1 MSSEDTDYIGLELD
15 PRFTPTV
22 KAAVNELNRLN
33 QGILKLDTS
42 KLMSLVDSNN
52 VSGVAS
58 SLKDIVKQ
66 VKALDNLMQHS
77 GIRSLASANKI
88 AQIQQTYNLASSP
101 ISRQAMRGVSALQN
115 PAEIRQFVQ
124 AMSVSMQDAL
134 SRNNRDL
141 ALQLQNQMTQLKS
154 VARHKERIMS
164 MSPQERQAQ
173 RAKNAETVQRNQMYR
188 DLSSLINYA
197 QKNQRSSVL
206 SANQDYS
213 QLNSHARGQ
222 VRKAQ
227 QLHVSQLRE
236 EGKDTRAAQRELE
249 RLTQAEKDLKAARK
263 EQLRQAKETEAYQR
277 RQQRRDTRASGTF
290 ADQYDVRKFEN
301 RRTGYDYRIE
311 TVNSQGLDKLKEALK
326 AQEKILKLA
335 KDQALQTN
343 KHKDNRIAQLEQARL
358 NRLRREERRYSPIV
372 ADNNQLDPD
381 TLFRRSKVSRAVSLN
396 RALGDNGASLFKI
409 QAGLLANYSLM
420 GGGIDLGQN
429 ALTFTLDLDRSLRQ
443 LQAILALTNGE
454 LETLGGHLVNVSE
467 KTKFTALEVVD
478 AATTMGQAGFDPDQI
493 KNSIEATTY
502 LATAIGSDLKTA
514 VDLQTSVM
522 GIYDKSSSEMMDV
535 SDKIVT
541 AINTSKLNLEKL
553 TLGMQYSG
561 NISAQLGVTFE
572 ENVAALAAMANSG
585 IRSGSTLGTGMR
597 QIYTAL
603 QKPSASFSKWMEDAG
618 LSFEDVDVKARGLYN
633 VLATLRDAGFDMNKA
648 SKMWE
653 TRAATAVG
661 AVMNNM
667 SEFKDMMESFD
678 TSAGSAMAANE
689 KQMEATRNQLE
700 RLYSILGTLASDGL
714 EPLREVFTII
724 VKEIADGL
732 SYLREMETTV
742 KVITTLLVGAGAGRA
757 LGWFGGLIKNLGLLG
772 GVTKLGTAS
781 KAKYYGKIGKSNK
794 KTDDSIITTAAN
806 VGLIAQMLKGALSG
820 SRAGLWGAAAGG
832 TAAAAVWYFDEQR
845 KNADILDKANTRLS
859 ENLTLYTDQTNA
871 IRKVNKTLY
880 EMEAKQSLYRKDTE
894 AMSRLSK
901 SLQTEFGGL
910 GLQLTGLDSD
920 FDSTKSSL
928 IAFRDALDTAAAAN
942 FPKQSYQDVTSAL
955 QKNYGGLDT
964 VDERF
969 FNFSILGKP
978 YAKVDPTAQ
987 NEEWAI
993 NLKDTADFWQNNPDR
1008 LSVLNAAKP
1017 YFMGTDNLNLQDSNQ
1032 VNLALAKLGDA
1043 SELLKFM
1050 KRTELSEGT
1059 HRSEA
1064 VEKLYNVIASRMDV
1078 LTQASSNL
1086 RAQNKEVDN
1095 LALQRYQTTIF
1106 DKYSARASDLTH
1118 QYHALVGNNAET
1130 LASNAPIVEKKKFIQ
1145 EQIVPLQD
1153 AAERLL
1159 QEIRGNIIYDD
1170 SQNGTNYADS
1180 LGQFQVISSL
1190 QSLITGDMSDKVNV
1204 GKKLNTKW
1212 SKRKAQSENQ
1222 MLSKQLQ
1229 AVQGRISF
1237 ATKES
1242 ELNDILDQLLS
1253 LSSDR
1258 SKLKLVGETPNTEA
1272 YQLLDLD
1279 RQEALKAEHEKLT
1292 QAVNAKRYA
1301 LQNQA
1306 TQAAARDNNL
1316 YGTIAGKHQ
1325 NSAINLLASQLRSA
1339 TDLDTVAKLEKEY
1352 IAAIQDRNRMEKER
1366 ALSKLSPDSS
1376 NRAGI
1381 ELLFDDMFDKDS
1393 AKAGIFTQQI
1403 RDQVAKGIFK
1413 ANEKAMQSLLK
1424 AENSGFQAYMKG
1436 QKFVNSSD
1444 KALLN
1449 KEYRNQLLRLK
1460 DKHVSEED
1468 IGIISGLL
1476 DEIVVRAIE
1485 AKAKGIEQQVQ
1496 DPTAKAQLLSNLDE
1510 EKRLQLDRNNL
1521 VVHARKMRRLDALS
1535 SMDNEAYREWK
1546 HELDNSWSIEKKG
1559 IQERKNLRTAEADS
1573 VQNTVT
1579 SNQEFGTVLKGQLD
1593 IDKMPPA
1600 FYKQLQTSILD
1611 FSHANNKLLQDSY
1624 TQQINE
1630 TIQEQNRLSNLKSMY
1645 NTRML
1650 SDEISPRM
1658 RDDLQKKIAD
1668 VDVELSKLEKDVED
1682 TRLKASE
1689 LAVTELKEDRELQ
1702 NSIRN
1707 KTDFSG
1713 RYQSIEYRN
1722 RSAQISGGDFIN
1734 PANGEMIPGSNLNP
1748 DIEKLNGVA
1757 RAWEQI
1763 KVAAQEYGNEMS
1775 RSYDNFDPM
1784 VEAVEQLKN
1793 ATDQAIQKTASL
1805 FSEWALGTKS
1815 SKDAFAELGQFV
1827 LQTLSQIA
1835 FQIAMTK
1842 MTDAVVGMFATGG
1855 SVPKGSSD
1863 PKIKRATGGRIP
1875 HFAGGGKVTYSGYG
1889 SRGQDSVIAKVMPD
1903 EFILR
1908 SHVARDWG
1916 NNTLNAI
1923 NNGQLKPEDLQ
1934 KPNVQQQINQGPEAL
1949 NVWIVAKPEDAGNGG
1964 IGPHDVVA
1972 IVEDNIMRKGSLR
1985 TLVKQISL
1993 TK

>member
-942 FPKQSYQDVTSAL
+942 FPKQSYQDVTQAL
-955 QKNYGGLDT
+955 TTIYNSGTLFDKTYFNRTLLGNAANDINEKNKNADWAIDAKQTFEFWNSNPASKKALIDASDY
-964 VDERF
+964 F
-969 FNFSILGKP
+969 LGKKSIDLSDEKAVSEAHKIMKLAHNALVYFQKIQGKSGTRSTKAVALLEP
-978 YAKVDPTAQ
+978 ILTSQSVILKQAQQNLTSESNAKHSLAFEQYNAKISDSYSSRVMK
-987 NEEWAI
+987 
-993 NLKDTADFWQNNPDR
+993 LDR
-1008 LSVLNAAKP
+1008 QVTEFLS
-1017 YFMGTDNLNLQDSNQ
+1017 SNS
-1032 VNLALAKLGDA
+1032 AGLAK
-1043 SELLKFM
+1043 
-1050 KRTELSEGT
+1050 
-1059 HRSEA
+1059 
-1064 VEKLYNVIASRMDV
+1064 
-1078 LTQASSNL
+1078 
-1086 RAQNKEVDN
+1086 
-1095 LALQRYQTTIF
+1095 
-1106 DKYSARASDLTH
+1106 
-1118 QYHALVGNNAET
+1118 
-1130 LASNAPIVEKKKFIQ
+1130 NAPILEKIHLI
-1145 EQIVPLQD
+1145 EQMQPLLD
-1153 AAERLL
+1153 SAERLAS
-1159 QEIRGNIIYDD
+1159 EIRGNIIYDD
-1170 SQNGTNYADS
+1170 NQNGTNYSDSFGDFSLLRTLADLS
-1180 LGQFQVISSL
+1180 TGRVKELTHEGEKL
-1190 QSLITGDMSDKVNV
+1190 QSKWEKHKAVAKQKTLHNDFEDYKKRVNAAKNPERV
-1204 GKKLNTKW
+1204 KDLDQKLKNT
-1212 SKRKAQSENQ
+1212 AT
-1222 MLSKQLQ
+1222 QL
-1229 AVQGRISF
+1229 
-1237 ATKES
+1237 S
-1242 ELNDILDQLLS
+1242 ELELA
-1253 LSSDR
+1253 
-1258 SKLKLVGETPNTEA
+1258 GEKQGTEA
-1272 YQLLDLD
+1272 YQWLDLERESKLQTRLKQISQQTD
-1279 RQEALKAEHEKLT
+1279 ARIVGLKYQQLSNVPQPEVEHKEAYASALNEAKEQVLRSTDQKDFEISKDAYFSVIKARNQFNKDNAMLRLIPNPENKNNLNTLFNELLLKDQVQAQTFANQIQAQLQQGIFNTQNSSNLFDSENNQLTNYLNKQNLISDVFKENINKDYKELVNKLKAQTLSKTELNQISSELDDVVVRTISVKKQGIEKGLESFSRKET
-1292 QAVNAKRYA
+1292 LLSGLDAEKN
-1301 LQNQA
+1301 
-1306 TQAAARDNNL
+1306 
-1316 YGTIAGKHQ
+1316 H
-1325 NSAINLLASQLRSA
+1325 LLANNKQLVLARELA
-1339 TDLDTVAKLEKEY
+1339 QIDTDASET
-1352 IAAIQDRNRMEKER
+1352 
-1366 ALSKLSPDSS
+1366 
-1376 NRAGI
+1376 
-1381 ELLFDDMFDKDS
+1381 
-1393 AKAGIFTQQI
+1393 
-1403 RDQVAKGIFK
+1403 
-1413 ANEKAMQSLLK
+1413 NE
-1424 AENSGFQAYMKG
+1424 G
-1436 QKFVNSSD
+1436 
-1444 KALLN
+1444 
-1449 KEYRNQLLRLK
+1449 
-1460 DKHVSEED
+1460 
-1468 IGIISGLL
+1468 
-1476 DEIVVRAIE
+1476 
-1485 AKAKGIEQQVQ
+1485 
-1496 DPTAKAQLLSNLDE
+1496 
-1510 EKRLQLDRNNL
+1510 
-1521 VVHARKMRRLDALS
+1521 
-1535 SMDNEAYREWK
+1535 YREWK
-1546 HELDNSWSIEKKG
+1546 KVLDSAWAIDKKG
-1559 IQERKNLRTAEADS
+1559 LRERKNRRDYQGAS
-1573 VQNTVT
+1573 VQSSVS
-1579 SNQEFGTVLKGQLD
+1579 SNQELGTVLKGQLD

-1600 FYKQLQTSILD
+1600 FYKQLQETLVD

-1624 TQQINE
+1624 TQQIND
-1630 TIQEQNRLSNLKSMY
+1630 TLQDVNRLSSLKTMY
-1645 NTRML
+1645 TTRITNEELSPRML
-1650 SDEISPRM
+1650 S
-1658 RDDLQKKIAD
+1658 DLQKKIAD

-1734 PANGEMIPGSNLNP
+1734 PATGEEIPGSNLHP

-1763 KVAAQEYGNEMS
+1763 KVAAQDYGNEMS

-1793 ATDQAIQKTASL
+1793 VTDQATQKTASL

-1815 SKDAFAELGQFV
+1815 SKSAFAELGQFV
-1827 LQTLSQIA
+1827 LQTLTQIA

-1842 MTDAVVGMFATGG
+1842 MTNAVVGMFATGG
-1855 SVPKGSSD
+1855 SVPKGNSE
-1863 PKIKRATGGRIP
+1863 PTLKRATGGRIP
-1875 HFAGGGKVTYSGYG
+1875 HFSGGGKVTYSGYG

-1923 NNGQLKPEDLQ
+1923 NNGQLKPEDLK
-1934 KPNVQQQINQGPEAL
+1934 KPKIQQQIQQGPETL
-1949 NVWIVAKPEDAGNGG
+1949 NVWVVAKPEDAGNGG
-1964 IGPHDVVA
+1964 IGPQDVVA
-1972 IVEDNIMRKGSLR
+1972 IVEDNIMRKGTLR
-1985 TLVKQISL
+1985 SLVKQVAL
-1993 TK
+1993 KK